1 MNPPGFSLKPF
12 PGGEPLPSIGIT
24 GTVRR
29 SADALSIGYA
39 IAGDLSELAIPPPA
53 KSPER
58 MGGLWEETCLEFF
71 LGMKDSGRYWEFNL
85 SPAGHW
91 NVYSFASYRKDRRE
105 EPAFASLPFF
115 VRTEPGAFRLSLDVD
130 PRRILPAGEAFEVAV
145 CAVLRT
151 VTGMI
156 SHWALAH
163 PGPRPDFHR
172 KEGFLPILPAG
183 R

>member
-1 MNPPGFSLKPF
+1 MNPLGFSLKPF

-24 GTVRR
+24 ATISR
-29 SADALSIGYA
+29 SADALSIVYA
-39 IAGDLSELAIPPPA
+39 IVGDLSELAIPPPA
-53 KSPER
+53 ESPER
-58 MGGLWEETCLEFF
+58 KDGLWEETCLEFF
-71 LGMKDSGRYWEFNL
+71 LGRKDSVRYWEFNL

-105 EPAFASLPFF
+105 EPAFSSLPFL
-115 VRTEPGAFRLSLDVD
+115 VRTEPGVFRFSLDVD
-130 PRRILPAGEAFEVAV
+130 PGRILPAGEAFEVAV

-151 VTGMI
+151 VTGRT
-156 SHWALAH
+156 SHWATSH

-172 KEGFLPILPAG
+172 RDGFLPILPAG